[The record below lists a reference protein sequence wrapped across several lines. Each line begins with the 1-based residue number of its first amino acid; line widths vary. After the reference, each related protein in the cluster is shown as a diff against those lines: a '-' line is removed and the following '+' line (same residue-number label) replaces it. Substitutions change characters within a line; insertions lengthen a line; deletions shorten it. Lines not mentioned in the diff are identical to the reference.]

1 MNLKGQTNF
10 EGQMSEEKH
19 QRGRE
24 IVSWTLDSE
33 SDLVKKGRETI
44 SWQWNRQMKH
54 HHGRGCAGRH
64 FMKCFTVLV
73 TTKYIYVYKPQK
85 TNCVNGA
92 GSHTS

>member
-44 SWQWNRQMKH
+44 SWQWN
-54 HHGRGCAGRH
+54 
-64 FMKCFTVLV
+64 
-73 TTKYIYVYKPQK
+73 
-85 TNCVNGA
+85 
-92 GSHTS
+92 